1 MLRRRRIYPLTIYDS
16 IRFERGSPLDSRH
29 SPGNAFQITFTAPVS
44 ADFLRN
50 RAPLYHPSSVNR
62 VVRIPF
68 YFSFLSFLFFFLL
81 LSISN
86 KIERRSCRSL
96 SAAIYVFPLM
106 EAIAKVSIP

>member
-68 YFSFLSFLFFFLL
+68 YFSFLSFLFFSSSFYL
-81 LSISN
+81 
-86 KIERRSCRSL
+86 E
-96 SAAIYVFPLM
+96 
-106 EAIAKVSIP
+106 